1 MAEFSRR
8 DLIKIVRNGFLYL
21 SGALALGGLLRFLEF
36 QTEPAPITVFELGPA
51 ENYPVGSRT
60 VITQVPA
67 LLIHSQSGFSAL
79 SLVCTHLGCTLET
92 KGDSFACPCH
102 GSRFDNSG
110 NVMQGPASQALHAL
124 RVELRTQDGMLLI
137 HTD

>member
-92 KGDSFACPCH
+92 KADGFACPCH

-124 RVELRTQDGMLLI
+124 RVELRTQDDMLLI